1 MAIIKLLSTKNA
13 SKLINYCAKRAE
25 ERDGFNCDPEFAKE
39 QLQRTREDW
48 EKTDSIQAHHV
59 IQSFVPGEVTAQQA
73 NDIGRQL
80 AERIAPGHE
89 VLIYTHTD
97 KAHIHNHIVI
107 NAVSFETGQK
117 YHSDREQLY
126 AIREH
131 SNVLCRGQG
140 LAFLKEQATAKERF
154 TQAEYKLVDRG
165 ELLWKDELRT
175 AVEKGVSQTSN
186 LPELQ
191 RFLKE
196 QYDIEMKIQNK
207 NVSFLHP
214 EKQKYVRGKT
224 LGAAYAKEGIEDV
237 YAKQAASRTAGDQIG
252 RDDRIGSE
260 RGSAAASPATA
271 GDRSHSLPLVPG
283 DDRAATLGPETADRR
298 SGALGPDHAEAGGQR
313 SGETRAAEAHGT
325 GHSWSIEAGR
335 SVGPDDSKTPERQGA
350 AADAS
355 AAGSKES
362 QARADT
368 RISGNGDPGEG
379 SALAPVSQN
388 RDREPREPDRGH
400 SGLSFADAG
409 PALDAL
415 IKAGEAVQW
424 EAEKQKKQQ
433 EAKKDRQKKRGSQ
446 ERER

>member
-13 SKLINYCAKRAE
+13 NKLINYCVKRAQ

-39 QLQRTREDW
+39 QLRRTREDW
-48 EKTDSIQAHHV
+48 EKNDSIQAHHV

-117 YHSDREQLY
+117 YHSDRTHLY

-131 SNVLCRGQG
+131 SNELCRKQG

-175 AVEKGVSQTSN
+175 AVEKGVSQTSS
-186 LPELQ
+186 LLELQ
-191 RFLKE
+191 RYLKQ
-196 QYDIEMKIQNK
+196 QYEIEMKIQNK

-224 LGAAYAKEGIEDV
+224 LGAAYTKEGIEDV
-237 YAKQAASRTAGDQIG
+237 YAKQKAGRTTDERIG
-252 RDDRIGSE
+252 RDDRKSSE
-260 RGSAAASPATA
+260 RGSSTASPAGA
-271 GDRSHSLPLVPG
+271 GRRTDSHRLEFG
-283 DDRAATLGPETADRR
+283 DERAAALGPETADRR
-298 SGALGPDHAEAGGQR
+298 RGALQPDRAEAGGQR
-313 SGETRAAEAHGT
+313 TGEARAAEAHGSGRT
-325 GHSWSIEAGR
+325 RTDEAGR
-335 SVGPDDSKTPERQGA
+335 RTGPDDSKTPNRQAA
-350 AADAS
+350 AADAGI
-355 AAGSKES
+355 AGSKPS
-362 QARADT
+362 QAGADT
-368 RISGNGDPGEG
+368 RISGNDDSGE
-379 SALAPVSQN
+379 SAALTPVGQN
-388 RDREPREPDRGH
+388 RDSEPLQPDRGH

-409 PALDAL
+409 SALDAL
-415 IKAGEAVQW
+415 IKAGEAVQR
-424 EAEKQKKQQ
+424 EAEQQKRQQ
-433 EAKKDRQKKRGSQ
+433 EKRKARQQKRSSQ